1 MESNWDR
8 ALLRNVEVLMPLQ
21 RFNEYGEKGDE
32 AFGADAVGGIP
43 GQEERVLDLKNPL
56 TRIDKLS

>member
-8 ALLRNVEVLMPLQ
+8 ALLRNVEVLMLLQ
-21 RFNEYGEKGDE
+21 RVNEYGEKGDE